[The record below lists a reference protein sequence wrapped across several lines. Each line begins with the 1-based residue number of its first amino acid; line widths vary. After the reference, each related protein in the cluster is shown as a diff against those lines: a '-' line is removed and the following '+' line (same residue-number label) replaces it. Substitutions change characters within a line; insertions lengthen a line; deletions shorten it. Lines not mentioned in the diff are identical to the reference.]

1 MGNIVSGEDISS
13 VCNVVIARV
22 LVRLGGRPELAVAGR
37 LSGTVVRV

>member
-1 MGNIVSGEDISS
+1 MGNIVSAEDIS
-13 VCNVVIARV
+13 VCKVVIARV